1 MRDPEQTKQ
10 QTFNS
15 IKYVQGKTTMQRKMS
30 VENFST
36 LRDIATV
43 WDINTVIYLKK

>member
-10 QTFNS
+10 QTFNGNT
-15 IKYVQGKTTMQRKMS
+15 YVQGKTTMPEKMS

-36 LRDIATV
+36 LGDNMQQFATL
-43 WDINTVIYLKK
+43 I